1 MPAYAYTGLNA
12 SGKTIKGIETADNV
26 PALKAS
32 LKRQNVYLTTV
43 VETAGAAGA
52 GRASGGGG
60 GTTSVGSREIDFGQF
75 LDRVRPKDVAG
86 VTRLM
91 STLLNAGV
99 TLPESLVALTDQV
112 ESPRFKNILSD
123 VGAKVNEG
131 SSLADAM
138 SAHPKVF
145 SKLYINMI
153 RAGEASGSL
162 ETVLIRIADFMD
174 QQEEMRSKVT
184 TAMFYPMAMALV
196 GVGVVT
202 LLMVK
207 VVPGI
212 AEMFEGQGAQLP
224 FTTRSLILVSDVVA
238 GYWWLLIIGAI
249 GLVMGFK
256 KWRATTIGRELSD
269 RFILAMPVVGGLAR
283 KIAIARLARTLS
295 TMLASGVQLL
305 QALDIVRSLLGNVV
319 LEKVLT
325 QARDEIREGAGI
337 ALSLKR
343 SGQFPPLVTHM
354 IAVGERSGQLEA
366 MLTDLAD
373 AYDRESSA
381 AITRATAILEP
392 VMIVAM
398 GGSVGFIVF
407 AIMTPILQMN
417 QMGGQ

>member
-1 MPAYAYTGLNA
+1 MPAYAYTGLNTT
-12 SGKTIKGIETADNV
+12 GKTIKGIETADNV
-26 PALKAS
+26 ATLKLI
-32 LKRQNVYLTTV
+32 LKRQGVYLTAV
-43 VETAGAAGA
+43 SETAGGSAASS
-52 GRASGGGG
+52 RATGG
-60 GTTSVGSREIDFGQF
+60 GSREIDFGQF
-75 LDRVRPKDVAG
+75 FDRIRPKDVSG

-91 STLLNAGV
+91 STLLCAGV

-112 ESPRFKNILSD
+112 ESPRFKNVLSD
-123 VGAKVNEG
+123 VGSKVNEG

-138 SAHPKVF
+138 ASHPKVF
-145 SKLYINMI
+145 SKLYINMV

-174 QQEEMRSKVT
+174 QQEELRSKVT

-212 AEMFEGQGAQLP
+212 AEMFAGQGAELP
-224 FTTRSLILVSDVVA
+224 FTTSALIWVSSIIA
-238 GYWWLLIIGAI
+238 GYWWLIIMAMIGA
-249 GLVMGFK
+249 VYSFK
-256 KWRATTIGRELSD
+256 KWRATAAGRELTD
-269 RFILAMPVVGGLAR
+269 RFLLGMPVVGELAR
-283 KIAIARLARTLS
+283 KIAIARFARTLS

-305 QALDIVRSLLGNVV
+305 QALDIVRSLLGNMV

-325 QARDEIREGAGI
+325 TARDEIREGAGI

-354 IAVGERSGQLEA
+354 IAVGERSGQLEQ

-373 AYDRESSA
+373 AYDREASA

-392 VMIVAM
+392 IMIVLM

-417 QMGGQ
+417 QMGAQ